1 MKNLHKIVYTLIAL
15 FTVAISGLGGNTD
28 KAPYD
33 AANYGGVTITP
44 NNSVSTGNSFSAVLD
59 ESGLTFFVEEDCS
72 VSVLSAS
79 GAYVE
84 GYDSVTSL
92 VDTQRALYPEGTVWR
107 AVQNYNQEVAHCN

>member
-1 MKNLHKIVYTLIAL
+1 MSRLEKIVYTLIAMI
-15 FTVAISGLGGNTD
+15 TVAISSIGGNTD

-44 NNSVSTGNSFSAVLD
+44 NSAVSTGSSFSAVLD

-84 GYDSVTSL
+84 GYESVSSL
-92 VDTQRALYPEGTVWR
+92 VDTQRALYPQGTLWR
-107 AVQNYNQEVAHCN
+107 AVQDYNLDVAHCN

>member
-1 MKNLHKIVYTLIAL
+1 MKNLHKIVYVLIAL
-15 FTVAISGLGGNTD
+15 FTVAISGLGGNTE

-44 NNSVSTGNSFSAVLD
+44 NESVSTGNSFSAVLD

-107 AVQNYNQEVAHCN
+107 AVQNYNSEVAHCN

>member
-1 MKNLHKIVYTLIAL
+1 MKNLHKLVYVLIAL

-44 NNSVSTGNSFSAVLD
+44 NENVSTGNSFSAVLD

-72 VSVLSAS
+72 VSVLNSA
-79 GAYVE
+79 GAYIE
-84 GYDSVTSL
+84 GYASVSSL
-92 VDTQRALYPEGTVWR
+92 VDTQRALYPNGTIWR
-107 AVQNYNQEVAHCN
+107 AVQDYNQEVAHCN

>member
-1 MKNLHKIVYTLIAL
+1 MSRLEKIIFSLIAL
-15 FTVAISGLGGNTD
+15 FTVAISGLGGNTE

-44 NNSVSTGNSFSAVLD
+44 NSAVSTGNSFSAVLD

-84 GYDSVTSL
+84 GYESVSSL
-92 VDTQRALYPEGTVWR
+92 VDTQRVLYPEGTVWR
-107 AVQNYNQEVAHCN
+107 AVQNYNEEVAHCN

>member
-1 MKNLHKIVYTLIAL
+1 MKNLTKIVYTLIAL
-15 FTVAISGLGGNTD
+15 FTVAISGLGGNTE
-28 KAPYD
+28 KEPYD

-44 NNSVSTGNSFSAVLD
+44 NTSVGTGNSFSAVLD

-72 VSVLSAS
+72 VSVLSSS

-84 GYDSVTSL
+84 GYDSVSSL

>member
-1 MKNLHKIVYTLIAL
+1 MSRLEKIIFSLIAML
-15 FTVAISGLGGNTD
+15 TVAISGLGGNTE
-28 KAPYD
+28 KSPYD

-44 NNSVSTGNSFSAVLD
+44 NTSVSTGNSFSAVLD

-84 GYDSVTSL
+84 GYDSVSSL
-92 VDTQRALYPEGTVWR
+92 VDTQRALYPQGTLWR
-107 AVQNYNQEVAHCN
+107 AVQSYNEEVAHCN